1 MITSAQNTQ
10 VKKHHKIKSEGESTR
25 REQKLFVAEG
35 RKDVSGSPGES
46 DRQDLCGRVYA

>member
-10 VKKHHKIKSEGESTR
+10 VKNIIKLEGEG
-25 REQKLFVAEG
+25 QEG
-35 RKDVSGSPGES
+35 TETFCGGRQKDVSGSPGES